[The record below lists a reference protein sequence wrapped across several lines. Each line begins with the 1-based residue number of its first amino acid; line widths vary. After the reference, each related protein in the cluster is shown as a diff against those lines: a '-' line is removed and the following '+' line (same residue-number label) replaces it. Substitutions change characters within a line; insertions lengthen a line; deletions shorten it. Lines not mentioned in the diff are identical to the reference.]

1 MIVVRRL
8 NEREIKKI
16 TPRKKQCVRA
26 HDIRPEESSKESTAD
41 GVKKKWLHVMF
52 SDDKTL

>member
-16 TPRKKQCVRA
+16 TPRKKQCARA